1 MIKQAFILAAGLGS
15 RMRPITDL
23 IPKPMIK
30 INGQSI
36 ITRAIDQLIAYGIEK
51 IIINAFYKAD
61 LLKAHIAAYIKEKQI
76 KADIRIILEEP
87 EILDTGGGII
97 NILPYLDDAPVF
109 IVNGDAIWTGGENPF
124 TYLNKR
130 WRDDMR
136 ALFLL
141 IETEKAVGYDERG
154 DFALSSDNMLIKPE
168 SNETLPYAYIGL
180 RVTKPQT
187 FAAYYNTH
195 KLKKVRVMDI
205 YKQFKNSK
213 NVYQNFYGTV
223 FNGQWFHVGTP
234 EAIGITEN
242 KLKDA

>member
-36 ITRAIDQLIAYGIEK
+36 IARAIDQLIAYGIEK
-51 IIINAFYKAD
+51 IIINAFYKKD
-61 LLKAHIAAYIKEKQI
+61 LLKAHIAEYIKEKQPNV
-76 KADIRIILEEP
+76 DIRVIVEEP

-109 IVNGDAIWTGGENPF
+109 IVNGDAIWAGAENPF
-124 TYLNKR
+124 SYLNKR
-130 WRDDMR
+130 WSDDMR

-154 DFALSSDNMLIKPE
+154 DFALSADNMLIKPE
-168 SNETLPYAYIGL
+168 SNDRLPYAYIGL
-180 RVTKPQT
+180 RITKPET
-187 FAAYYNTH
+187 FADHYNAH
-195 KLKKVRVMDI
+195 KLKKVKVMDI
-205 YKQFKNSK
+205 YKQFKTPD
-213 NVYQNFYGTV
+213 NVYQNFYGAV

-242 KLKDA
+242 KLKNA